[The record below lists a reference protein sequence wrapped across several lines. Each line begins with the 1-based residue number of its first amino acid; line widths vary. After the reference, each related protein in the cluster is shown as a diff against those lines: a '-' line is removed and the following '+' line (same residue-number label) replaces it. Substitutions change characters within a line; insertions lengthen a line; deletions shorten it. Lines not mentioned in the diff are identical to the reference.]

1 MRSRISGRDSDDS
14 VDTGRKL
21 VCEAES
27 GAWGSPKSTGGN
39 KFGLELILK
48 IRKILMAKVAEVFM
62 KIPILSVKRKSCR
75 NRKFSWKISSWWA
88 GSKSGCVVTA
98 PVHAEPVLGGARGL

>member
-1 MRSRISGRDSDDS
+1 MRRSLGP
-14 VDTGRKL
+14 
-21 VCEAES
+21 

-98 PVHAEPVLGGARGL
+98 PVHAEPVFGRAREGP